1 MMTFISSN
9 WCFGIHRKFIL
20 ILSGAIILTGEL
32 PMMPNLFTDAHV
44 FGKNFNRSHAILAD
58 LKDASLLSAYVLI
71 RGHIMFGP
79 EDEAVDLDGDVLRKL
94 QTYLFKVKH
103 RQYSPAGSLLHQA
116 LKERDIGCDSLPDDT
131 KPLCKIVME
140 QCLPPERIL
149 DMFPLDI
156 QYFHQ
161 AFARLCPLMVFRQ
174 RAYLC
179 LDDSEEIENEDEDKR
194 TMLVEPEDD
203 KVWAFGILFVTLSI
217 VVSMGG
223 LILLPFLTRENRR
236 TILTLFEGLAV
247 GGLSGSAILHLFPQA
262 FGISDDD
269 YRKYFWRTFLIF
281 AGIYIFYI
289 TERILTLMN
298 ANNVR
303 GRRRRSSFLDD
314 DLPLQLLNLQASMT
328 SSPTL
333 NVTRRYCNK
342 DSVGDRCD
350 QLEIFPLTGA
360 TSGLRNGV
368 EGRENELLEAIFQR
382 PLVHTNTPKDQIDQ
396 RLATLRNPLTMKMIS
411 IQDIGCPTGDAASSD
426 TGLDAETES
435 ISRSKQVYVN
445 DIAGMR
451 KDHISTTRNLVDAVA
466 WMIVLGD
473 ACLNFIDGLSIGAAF
488 DRNILAGISISVA
501 VMLEEVPH
509 RLGTFSVL
517 IRAGMD
523 MRQAFFWIF
532 ISACALYP
540 GLALGAFLGD
550 AAEEE
555 SPYIFAIAGGM
566 FLYMALVDV
575 MKEMNRTMENAI
587 RKGIRSSLQI
597 LALQNLGIIIAV
609 ICLSVLAI
617 YEKEMDFIEVEIR
630 ELENQAL
637 Q

>member
-9 WCFGIHRKFIL
+9 WFSGIHQKIIL
-20 ILSGAIILTGEL
+20 LFSGAIILIGN
-32 PMMPNLFTDAHV
+32 PSMRRNLFTDASLA
-44 FGKNFNRSHAILAD
+44 GENFNRSSPILAD

-79 EDEAVDLDGDVLRKL
+79 EDEAVDLDEDVLRKL
-94 QTYLFKVKH
+94 QTHLFKVKQ
-103 RQYSPAGSLLHQA
+103 RQYSPARSLLHQA

-140 QCLPPERIL
+140 QCLPAERIL
-149 DMFPLDI
+149 DMFPIDV
-156 QYFHQ
+156 QFFHQ
-161 AFARLCPLMVFRQ
+161 AFARLCPLMAFRQ
-174 RAYLC
+174 RSYIC
-179 LDDSEEIENEDEDKR
+179 LDDSEEMENEDEDKR
-194 TMLVEPEDD
+194 PMLVEPEDD

-289 TERILTLMN
+289 TERMLTLMN
-298 ANNVR
+298 ANNVK

-333 NVTRRYCNK
+333 NVARRYCNK
-342 DSVGDRCD
+342 DSG
-350 QLEIFPLTGA
+350 
-360 TSGLRNGV
+360 
-368 EGRENELLEAIFQR
+368 ENELLEAIFQR

-396 RLATLRNPLTMKMIS
+396 RLATLRNPLTLKMIS
-411 IQDIGCPTGDAASSD
+411 IQDIGCTTGDAASSD

-597 LALQNLGIIIAV
+597 LALQNLGILIAV